1 MPIVDVWAVFDNR
14 SEPKLIAN
22 SDGTINEDVW
32 FGIMRRMEEE
42 ERLELWEKLNK
53 GLKSSYEKMLRE
65 KIANNQPVI
74 ISEDGEAKA
83 IPAEEAMRRLIIDL
97 ELRKE
102 GLL

>member
-83 IPAEEAMRRLIIDL
+83 ILAEEAMRRLIIDL